1 MLELW
6 PIAVLGFLGSFGHCL
21 GMCGPLTVAFSLSST
36 TANKKQPQGFR
47 LFLNHL
53 LLNLGRILSY
63 ALVGAAIGGLGSVAI
78 AGGQMAGIGSQIRR
92 AIAIIAGIVLILLG
106 LRQSMPDL
114 FPRLPVLHPLA
125 PSNWHDRL
133 NAGMTKLAQQKK
145 WWTPACLGMVW
156 GLIPCGFLYVAQIKA
171 AETVSPIQG
180 ATTMLAFGLGTLP
193 TMVGVGL
200 FAASLSADKRSQL
213 YRLGGWVTLTIG
225 ILTLARTGEMVD
237 YTGYGSLFCLML
249 ALVARPISRLW
260 PSPLRYRRVLG
271 VGAFVLAAAHAGYA
285 LDHTLNWNIEALFF
299 MLPLHQLGMG
309 SGILAFALMLPA
321 AATSFDRLQQSLGK
335 RWRQIHLLAVPAL
348 VLVAIHAIAIGSHYL
363 GALQWTTAVKFR
375 TALLAAFSLGVLL
388 LRRGQTW
395 SLFSV
400 EKFYTAPIKPKE

>member
-6 PIAVLGFLGSFGHCL
+6 PIAVLGFLGSFGHCV

-36 TANKKQPQGFR
+36 TADRKSIANKQLRF
-47 LFLNHL
+47 HI

-63 ALVGAAIGGLGSVAI
+63 ALVGAGVGALGSVAI
-78 AGGQMAGIGSQIRR
+78 AGGQMAGVGSEMRR
-92 AIAIIAGIVLILLG
+92 AIAIVTGIALVWLG

-114 FPRLPVLHPLA
+114 LPRLPVLHPLA
-125 PSNWHDRL
+125 PSNWHHRL
-133 NAGMTKLAQQKK
+133 NAGMAELAKQRK
-145 WWTPACLGMVW
+145 WWTPAFLGMVW

-171 AETVSPIQG
+171 AETVSPVLG
-180 ATTMLAFGLGTLP
+180 AATMLAFGLGTLP

-200 FAASLSADKRSQL
+200 FTASLSADKRSQL
-213 YRLGGWVTLTIG
+213 YRLGGWITLAIG
-225 ILTLARTGEMVD
+225 ILTLTRTGEMVD

-260 PSPLRYRRVLG
+260 PSPLRYRRALG
-271 VGAFVLAAAHAGYA
+271 VGAFVLAAAHTGYA
-285 LDHTLNWNIEALFF
+285 LDHTLNWNIDALFF

-309 SGILAFALMLPA
+309 AGILSLVLMAPA

-348 VLVAIHAIAIGSHYL
+348 VLVAIHAVAIGSHYL
-363 GALQWTTAVKFR
+363 GALQWTPAAKLR
-375 TALLAAFSLGVLL
+375 SALLAGTTVCVLL
-388 LRRGQTW
+388 VRPRKTW
-395 SLFSV
+395 SLFSA
-400 EKFYTAPIKPKE
+400 EKFYAPPIQPK